1 MPNLDQSSLEFL
13 IKTNAPMRRYKNTSQ
28 PLIAPH
34 NPPLRLLMVRKQVYE
49 QIGFGRDTV
58 IHKRTL
64 ALGYKSMISTEV
76 VHRHLSLLNIYDYW
90 DYSRAERNEFFGSQ

>member
-1 MPNLDQSSLEFL
+1 MPDLDQSSLDFL
-13 IKTNAPMRRYKNTSQ
+13 IKKNAPMRRYKSTSQ

-58 IHKRTL
+58 MHKRTL

-90 DYSRAERNEFFGSQ
+90 DYSRAERDLFFDDQ